1 MIRGIFPYFFF
12 KNLKKIILYYIFSV
26 TIYPPCS
33 HRTPLTTLLSVSMSS
48 FSSLLDVS
56 TL

>member
-12 KNLKKIILYYIFSV
+12 KNLKKFILYYIFSV
-26 TIYPPCS
+26 TIYPPYS
-33 HRTPLTTLLSVSMSS
+33 HRTPITTLLSVSVSS